1 MNIDKILATH
11 RSCNEN
17 QSLIDKI
24 QQMKRTKKLPTYTL
38 KAIDAYRLEHM
49 DAEELKDMIRLL
61 HNFSDKEEKC

>member
-1 MNIDKILATH
+1 MNIDQILAPL
-11 RSCNEN
+11 RPCNEN

-24 QQMKRTKKLPTYTL
+24 QQMKRIKKLPIYTL
-38 KAIDAYRLEHM
+38 KAIDTYILEQM